1 MRIVCNG
8 EAREISECTLSE
20 VLSAFG
26 FKDAIVATALNGE
39 FVPVGSRAGVQLK
52 DGDRLEVLAPMQGG

>member
-1 MRIVCNG
+1 
-8 EAREISECTLSE
+8 
-20 VLSAFG
+20 VLSTFG

>member
-8 EAREISECTLSE
+8 EARETDESSLNA

-39 FVPVGSRAGVQLK
+39 FVPVGARANVQLQE
-52 DGDRLEVLAPMQGG
+52 GDRLEILAPMQGG